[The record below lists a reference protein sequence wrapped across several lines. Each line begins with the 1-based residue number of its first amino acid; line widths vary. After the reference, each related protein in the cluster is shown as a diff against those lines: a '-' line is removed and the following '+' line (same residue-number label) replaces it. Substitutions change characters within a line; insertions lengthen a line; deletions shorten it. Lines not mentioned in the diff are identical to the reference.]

1 MNLGHVDFKARID
14 PNLLGIV
21 IPQAKGIVSMNVIT
35 MRLLG
40 WS

>member
-14 PNLLGIV
+14 PNFWGIM
-21 IPQAKGIVSMNVIT
+21 IPQAKRIVSRNVIT
-35 MRLLG
+35 MKLLG